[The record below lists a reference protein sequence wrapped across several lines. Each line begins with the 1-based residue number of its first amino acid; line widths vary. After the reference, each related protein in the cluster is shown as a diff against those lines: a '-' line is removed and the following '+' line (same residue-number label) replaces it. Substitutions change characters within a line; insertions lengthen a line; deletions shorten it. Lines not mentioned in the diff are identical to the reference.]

1 MSRALSRVANRKP
14 ARRVTAAAKAPSR
27 AAPPRVAFGI
37 VTAPLLRSKLTRPN
51 EGPDLLER
59 ARLIDALVAHAE
71 RPLSLIVADAGY
83 GKTTLLVAASR
94 RLRRPVLWYSLL
106 GSDADPAVFGRH
118 LLAAF
123 RADDP
128 RFGKDFE
135 RMLEE
140 IKPGPRT
147 GEILGGVLANAVAA
161 LKGPPRLL
169 VLDDFHEVAHDP
181 GVVAMVETL
190 LRHPSDR
197 LRLWIAAR
205 TTPPLTLER
214 LRARGDAFE
223 LDSGQLAF
231 TREEIERLFRDVL
244 RRALDSEG
252 AAALESTTRGWP
264 TALHLVHAA
273 LERSPGTTVSDALSA
288 LSESPLDLHA
298 YLSSEVYARLDA
310 DSRHLLERTAALDH
324 FDLGLAQELSGLAD
338 TRTLLAALTRRG
350 LLRSFGAGATAT
362 YACPDLVRDFVRR
375 SLQETEGAAA
385 WRALEA
391 DTARALQARGET
403 ERALRHALRSGVAE
417 DAARLL
423 RMTAPALLREG
434 RAAALLEFIAA
445 LPGEQIE
452 HDGTLR
458 RFRADAHQALGH
470 WNEAEE
476 DYDAAL
482 AAARLAL
489 DREGEARALLGL
501 GKVWNLRGRH
511 EQVLGVA
518 ERALASAPRES
529 DRQLPIDVRVRLLQM
544 KAAAH
549 FYLGQFAAS
558 VALLDQ
564 VRALLTTHPDA
575 DLIVP
580 TVHNLAIAYA
590 AQGRY
595 REASAEFR
603 AALAQVRGAAS
614 PRAPLYLSNLATL
627 LLETGEWAEARA
639 AAEEGLA
646 AAQRFSN
653 RMHETMCHE
662 SLAEVLANAGD
673 LDGALASLRRAE
685 ELNAGLRMDIVAA
698 DLLALRGRIFCAR
711 GQYRRA
717 VEFMTR
723 ALDHLAERPD
733 APRRTSFLTQLAWC
747 ELRAGRPNVARER
760 LLPEVALVDQ
770 GENDDQRMRVH
781 YWLAEAQLALGESG
795 AEAAKH
801 LKVAL
806 ERVRV
811 RGYEHFLRVQAR
823 EEPSPLVFALT
834 RGIEVDVCA
843 GALVEAGA
851 AVEEPLL
858 ALLEA
863 APVATGEAALSV
875 LAEIGGAASLAAL
888 PGVARSRRALA
899 PSARTAWRHVEER
912 LERGRARGAA
922 KSPAGQAEPGTGATR
937 LVLFG
942 PPRVEVDGRA
952 VPASAWRTQ
961 RAFHVLIHLALHPRG
976 ASRDVLLE
984 TFWPGR
990 QAAAGRRN
998 FHPTLSYL
1006 RALLP
1011 RAEEPALTRDA
1022 ETYRLN
1028 PGYAWSCDLWEFDA
1042 AYEEARRASQDAPR
1056 RAALERALQLADRPL
1071 LEGVYGAWAEEVQ
1084 ARVRDRVEMAWRAL
1098 GRLRAAAKDDDGALA
1113 AFRRA
1118 AEYDEY
1124 RESTRV
1130 AIVECLVR
1138 LGNRRAAIVEAGRL
1152 RDLLKKDLGVEPLKE
1167 TEEAL
1172 ERALGRLP
1180 SDSKARSQTAVRQ
1193 ESADSDQVD
1202 LKPPLAGL
1210 RR

>member
-1 MSRALSRVANRKP
+1 VSPAP
-14 ARRVTAAAKAPSR
+14 ARTRNMTARVKEPLS
-27 AAPPRVAFGI
+27 
-37 VTAPLLRSKLTRPN
+37 APLLRSKLVRPN

-59 ARLIDALVAHAE
+59 TRLVDALAAHGD
-71 RPLSLIVADAGY
+71 RPLSLVVADAGY

-123 RADDP
+123 RADEP
-128 RFGKDFE
+128 KFGKDFE
-135 RMLEE
+135 RVLEE
-140 IKPGPRT
+140 LKPGPRS

-197 LRLWIAAR
+197 LKIWIAAR
-205 TTPPLTLER
+205 STPPLTLER
-214 LRARGDAFE
+214 LRARGDMFE
-223 LDSGQLAF
+223 LDSAQLAF
-231 TREEIERLFRDVL
+231 TREEIERLFADVL
-244 RRALDSEG
+244 KRPLEG
-252 AAALESTTRGWP
+252 DAAADLESTTRGWP

-273 LERSPGTTVSDALSA
+273 LERAPGTTVNDALGA
-288 LSESPLDLHA
+288 LRDSPLDLHA
-298 YLSSEVYARLDA
+298 YLSSEVYARLDPP
-310 DSRHLLERTAALDH
+310 SRRLLERTAALEH
-324 FDLGLAQELSGLAD
+324 FDLPLAQELSGEPE
-338 TRTLLAALTRRG
+338 TRALLAALTRRG
-350 LLRSFGAGATAT
+350 LLRSFGQGLSAT
-362 YACPDLVRDFVRR
+362 YACPDLVRSFVRR
-375 SLQETEGAAA
+375 STEEAQGEAA

-391 DTARALQARGET
+391 DTATALRARGDN
-403 ERALRHALRSGVAE
+403 ERALRHALRAGRDG
-417 DAARLL
+417 DAVQLL
-423 RMTAPALLREG
+423 LATAPTLLREG
-434 RAAALLEFIAA
+434 RAGALLEFIAA
-445 LPGEQIE
+445 LSPAALAQ
-452 HDGTLR
+452 DGKLR
-458 RFRADAHQALGH
+458 RLRGDAHQALGH

-476 DYDAAL
+476 DYEAAL
-482 AAARLAL
+482 AAARAAL
-489 DREGEARALLGL
+489 DREAEACALLGL

-511 EQVLGVA
+511 DEVLGIA
-518 ERALASAPRES
+518 ERALAGG
-529 DRQLPIDVRVRLLQM
+529 QGLPLEVRVRLLQT

-564 VRALLTTHPDA
+564 VRALLAAPDVDLPQT

-627 LLETGEWAEARA
+627 LLEIGEWGEARS

-646 AAQRFSN
+646 AAQRFGN

-662 SLAEVLANAGD
+662 ALAEVLAHAGD

-723 ALDHLAERPD
+723 ALDHLETRPD

-747 ELRAGRPNVARER
+747 ELRAGRPHVARDR
-760 LLPEVALVDQ
+760 LAREVPAVDQ

-781 YWLAEAQLALGESG
+781 YWLAEAQLALGESEK
-795 AEAAKH
+795 EAAH
-801 LKVAL
+801 HVAVAL

-811 RGYEHFLRVQAR
+811 RGYEHFLRIQAR
-823 EEPSPLVFALT
+823 EEPAPLVFALE
-834 RGIEVDVCA
+834 RGIEVDACA
-843 GALVEAGA
+843 GALVEAGS

-858 ALLEA
+858 ALLEG

-875 LAEIGGAASLAAL
+875 LAEIGGTRSLERLAPMAK
-888 PGVARSRRALA
+888 SRRALA
-899 PSARTAWRHVEER
+899 PSVRTALKHIEER
-912 LERGRARGAA
+912 IERGRAAA
-922 KSPAGQAEPGTGATR
+922 PPASAKAEGATR

-942 PPRVEVDGRA
+942 PPRVEVDGRP

-961 RAFHVLIHLALHPRG
+961 RAFHVLVLLALHPRG
-976 ASRDVLLE
+976 ATRDVLLE

-1011 RAEEPALTRDA
+1011 KLEQPALARDA

-1028 PGYAWSCDLWEFDA
+1028 PGFSWSCDLWEFDA
-1042 AYEEARRASQDAPR
+1042 LYEEARQATGDPSARK
-1056 RAALERALQLADRPL
+1056 AALERALALADRPL
-1071 LEGVYGAWAEEVQ
+1071 LEGVYGTWAEEAQ
-1084 ARVRDRVEMAWRAL
+1084 ARIKDRVEMAWRAL
-1098 GRLRAAAKDDDGALA
+1098 GRLRAAGQDDEGALA

-1118 AEYDEY
+1118 AELDEY

-1130 AIVECLVR
+1130 AIVEVLVR

-1152 RDLLKKDLGVEPLKE
+1152 RELLQKDLGVDPLPE

-1172 ERALGRLP
+1172 VKALGSNMKGSPQDAAGQALP
-1180 SDSKARSQTAVRQ
+1180 
-1193 ESADSDQVD
+1193 ESDQAG
-1202 LKPPLAGL
+1202 LKPPLAGSK
-1210 RR
+1210 R

>member
-1 MSRALSRVANRKP
+1 VSP
-14 ARRVTAAAKAPSR
+14 ARTKNMTARVKSPAPL
-27 AAPPRVAFGI
+27 A
-37 VTAPLLRSKLTRPN
+37 APLLRSKLVRPN

-59 ARLIDALVAHAE
+59 TRLVDALAAHGD
-71 RPLSLIVADAGY
+71 RPLSLVVADAGY

-128 RFGKDFE
+128 KFGRDFE
-135 RMLEE
+135 RVLEE
-140 IKPGPRT
+140 LKPGPRS

-169 VLDDFHEVAHDP
+169 VLDDFHEVAHEP

-197 LRLWIAAR
+197 LKLWIAAR
-205 TTPPLTLER
+205 STPPLTLER
-214 LRARGDAFE
+214 LRARGDMFE
-223 LDSGQLAF
+223 LDSAQLAF
-231 TREEIERLFRDVL
+231 TREEIERLFAEVHKRPL
-244 RRALDSEG
+244 EG
-252 AAALESTTRGWP
+252 DAAAALESTTRGWP

-288 LSESPLDLHA
+288 LSDSPLDLHA
-298 YLSSEVYARLDA
+298 YLSSEVYARLDPP
-310 DSRHLLERTAALDH
+310 SRRLLERTAALDH
-324 FDLGLAQELSGLAD
+324 FDLPLAQELSGEPE
-338 TRTLLAALTRRG
+338 TRALLGALTRRG
-350 LLRSFGAGATAT
+350 LLRSFGQGLSAT
-362 YACPDLVRDFVRR
+362 YACPDLVRAFVRR
-375 SLQETEGAAA
+375 ATEEAQGEAA

-391 DTARALQARGET
+391 DTATALRARGEN
-403 ERALRHALRSGVAE
+403 ERALRHALRAGDDEGAVH
-417 DAARLL
+417 LL
-423 RMTAPALLREG
+423 LATAPALLREG
-434 RAAALLEFIAA
+434 RAGALLEFIAA
-445 LPGEQIE
+445 LSPEALAMHGA
-452 HDGTLR
+452 LR
-458 RFRADAHQALGH
+458 RFRGDAHQALGH

-476 DYDAAL
+476 DYEAAL
-482 AAARLAL
+482 AAARAVL

-511 EQVLGVA
+511 DEVLGIA
-518 ERALASAPRES
+518 ERALAGGSG
-529 DRQLPIDVRVRLLQM
+529 LPLDVRVRLLQT

-564 VRALLTTHPDA
+564 VRALLAAAPDA

-627 LLETGEWAEARA
+627 LLEVGEWGEARS

-646 AAQRFSN
+646 AAQRFGN

-662 SLAEVLANAGD
+662 ALAEVLAHAGD

-685 ELNAGLRMDIVAA
+685 DLNAGLRMDIVAA

-723 ALDHLAERPD
+723 ALEHLETRPD

-747 ELRAGRPNVARER
+747 ELRAGRPHVARDR
-760 LLPEVALVDQ
+760 LVREVPAVDQ

-781 YWLAEAQLALGESG
+781 YWLAEAQLALGESEK
-795 AEAAKH
+795 EAAH
-801 LKVAL
+801 HVAVAL

-811 RGYEHFLRVQAR
+811 RGYEHFLRIQAR
-823 EEPSPLVFALT
+823 EEPAPLVFALE
-834 RGIEVDVCA
+834 RGIEVDACA
-843 GALVEAGA
+843 GALVEAGSS
-851 AVEEPLL
+851 VEEPLL
-858 ALLEA
+858 ALLDG

-875 LAEIGGAASLAAL
+875 LAEIGGARSLERLTAMAK
-888 PGVARSRRALA
+888 SRRALA
-899 PSARTAWRHVEER
+899 PSVRTALRHIEER
-912 LERGRARGAA
+912 MERGRAAA
-922 KSPAGQAEPGTGATR
+922 PPESAASAGATR

-961 RAFHVLIHLALHPRG
+961 RAFHVLVLLALHPRG
-976 ASRDVLLE
+976 ATRDVLLE

-1011 RAEEPALTRDA
+1011 KLEQPALARDA

-1028 PGYAWSCDLWEFDA
+1028 PGFSWSCDLWEFDA
-1042 AYEEARRASQDAPR
+1042 LYEEARLATGDPSARK
-1056 RAALERALQLADRPL
+1056 AALERALALADRPL
-1071 LEGVYGAWAEEVQ
+1071 LEGVYGGWAEEAQ
-1084 ARVRDRVEMAWRAL
+1084 ARIKDRVEMAWRAL
-1098 GRLRAAAKDDDGALA
+1098 GRLRASGQDHEGALA

-1118 AEYDEY
+1118 AELDEY

-1130 AIVECLVR
+1130 AIVEVLVR
-1138 LGNRRAAIVEAGRL
+1138 LGSRRAAIVEAERL
-1152 RDLLKKDLGVEPLKE
+1152 RELLKKDLGVDPLPE

-1172 ERALGRLP
+1172 VKALGTNA
-1180 SDSKARSQTAVRQ
+1180 KSQAQSAAVHPVP
-1193 ESADSDQVD
+1193 DSDQAG
-1202 LKPPLAGL
+1202 LKPPLAGSK
-1210 RR
+1210 R